1 MQPIKTCTFPEPYT
15 SSHYEKVLM
24 YMYMYIIF
32 YGYITYRY
40 LHVQAVTAPVLGSS
54 VLVWVCTNVAAAI
67 QNSLPQSLWNQVAP
81 GTLWNMRNSS
91 SALVSLCV
99 HGVDLD
105 AELPLLALDSSSG
118 SGEKLSLF
126 RELY

>member
-1 MQPIKTCTFPEPYT
+1 MLENMQPIKTFPEPYT

-24 YMYMYIIF
+24 YMYILLWVH
-32 YGYITYRY
+32 Y
-40 LHVQAVTAPVLGSS
+40 LQIST
-54 VLVWVCTNVAAAI
+54 CTAI
-67 QNSLPQSLWNQVAP
+67 QYSLPQSLWNQVAP

-105 AELPLLALDSSSG
+105 AELSLLALDSSSG
-118 SGEKLSLF
+118 
-126 RELY
+126 